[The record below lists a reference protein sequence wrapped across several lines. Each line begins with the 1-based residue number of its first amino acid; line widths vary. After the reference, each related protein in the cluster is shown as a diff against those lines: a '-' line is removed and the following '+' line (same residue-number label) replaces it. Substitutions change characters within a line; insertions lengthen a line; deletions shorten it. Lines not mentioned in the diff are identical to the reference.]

1 MKKYIVLLEPV
12 ERGTDEIGYCDPTIM
27 ELFNT
32 EEEARQYYDSIDIA
46 EEYYCDSGK
55 ENTYSYLEASLG
67 SVEFIYDE
75 EDKKWRDKGEGIDF
89 LETKTAGK
97 YFGNDDKMLYLV
109 ETANGK
115 REFWTVEN
123 CKGVITLRYM
133 RSNTAKNCDGV
144 YSDIN
149 WCERRLSDKE
159 FDELFADVKIID
171 SKCFR

>member
-12 ERGTDEIGYCDPTIM
+12 ERGTNEIGYCDPTIM
-27 ELFNT
+27 ELFDT

-55 ENTYSYLEASLG
+55 EDTYLEASLG
-67 SVEFIYDE
+67 NVEFIYDKE
-75 EDKKWRDKGEGIDF
+75 NKKWCDKGEGIDF

-109 ETANGK
+109 ETNGS

-123 CKGVITLRYM
+123 REGVITLRYV
-133 RSNTAKNCDGV
+133 RFNDAKNCDEV
-144 YSDIN
+144 YSDDS
-149 WCERRLSDKE
+149 WYEKRLSDKE
-159 FDELFADVKIID
+159 FDNLFADVKIID
-171 SKCFR
+171 SKCFK